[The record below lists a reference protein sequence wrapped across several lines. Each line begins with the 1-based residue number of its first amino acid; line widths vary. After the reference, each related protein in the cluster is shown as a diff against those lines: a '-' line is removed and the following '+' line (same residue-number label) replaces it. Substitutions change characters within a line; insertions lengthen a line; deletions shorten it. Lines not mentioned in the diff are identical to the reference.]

1 MQYDISREAAKIS
14 ALSSSDTDK
23 YEDLTSEKIL
33 PYNQRQT
40 TEQAKVTKVTYSRL
54 GKAFEK
60 QTKTI
65 EKQGRKQVD
74 AIANQNERL
83 AAFIN

>member
-1 MQYDISREAAKIS
+1 MILTEKQQKYQHYHQVILINMKI
-14 ALSSSDTDK
+14 LQVK
-23 YEDLTSEKIL
+23 KIL
-33 PYNQRQT
+33 PYNQRQI

-65 EKQGRKQVD
+65 EEQGRKQVD
-74 AIANQNERL
+74 AITNQNERL
-83 AAFIN
+83 AAFTN